1 MMTFFLQFSG
11 DSQTSAKESQVINV
25 DKDDADA
32 SVKAE
37 QLKWHYYLNICSS
50 YEPLQV
56 MLLKYETYFVFWQTW
71 F

>member
-37 QLKWHYYLNICSS
+37 QLKHHY
-50 YEPLQV
+50 
-56 MLLKYETYFVFWQTW
+56 
-71 F
+71 